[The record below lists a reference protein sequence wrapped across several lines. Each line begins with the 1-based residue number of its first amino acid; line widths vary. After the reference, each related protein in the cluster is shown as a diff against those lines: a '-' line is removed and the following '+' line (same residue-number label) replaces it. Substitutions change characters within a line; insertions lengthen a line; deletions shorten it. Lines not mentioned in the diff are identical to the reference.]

1 MSIIKQMDE
10 RLANMIAAGEVV
22 ERPASIVKELVENSI
37 DAKATEIN
45 IFIKENGLKEIR
57 VVDNGIGMDN
67 EDAKK
72 AFLRHATSKIKTE
85 FDLERIRTL
94 GFRGEALAAI
104 LSVSRITLKTRQSN
118 SEGFFVRYEDSKLI
132 DEGTTSLNE
141 GTEITVNDLF
151 YNTPA
156 RLKYIKSEFSE
167 RAAIIDMFDRLA
179 LSNPTVRLSLTID
192 EKLVK
197 ETYGNNDYYSLMRQV
212 YGNNVLKDLIVFEKE
227 FQKIKIK
234 GYLASPSVSRA
245 RKKDISL
252 FVNGR
257 YIMNYGLTQSI
268 IDGYHSFLMVNRYP
282 LAILLIE
289 MDPVLLDVNVH
300 PQKLEVKFANES
312 LLKYHIEL
320 FVKESLMSR
329 PHEIPQNLSIIKRQ
343 EYENEPVTI
352 NESFIPRKETYVK
365 ESLDFVY
372 NDNSN
377 KQTEE
382 QPEIK
387 KIPDFS
393 YVGTFAGTYL
403 LFQNE
408 QGMYMIDQHAAEER
422 VNYEYYFD
430 VIGNPKIVIKEMF
443 LSRNLELTNE
453 DLNLIKNHLN
463 DFKELGFNFNEKM
476 QLISHP
482 TFLLDKD
489 LDDAI
494 SVMLQ
499 MLEEKNQIDL
509 KILLD
514 NLAKSKSCKASIKA
528 NDTLSRKEI
537 DVLIEKLRK
546 TKNPYT
552 CPHGRPTIIHLTYY
566 EIERMFRRVVW
577 WKKLLLLLDQLHQEK
592 RCIQ

>member
-566 EIERMFRRVVW
+566 EIERMFRRVV
-577 WKKLLLLLDQLHQEK
+577 
-592 RCIQ
+592 